1 MSGGSAARPSS
12 AFLVTHLLGAGVT
25 WGCAFLFMKLM
36 SADVHLTV
44 VAAGRA
50 ILAAIVLMAAVAA
63 MGQSVLP
70 KGREWQDWLMLG
82 TVNGWVPN
90 MLVAYA
96 LTEMASGPAAM
107 IQASGPLLTALL
119 AHVFLPGERLTADRI
134 LGILLGLAGMALLIG
149 PQALSGGGT
158 ALAMLAMIVLTLGYA
173 LGNIYTRRI
182 PAADPTRL
190 ALGQQLFSGLFGG
203 MIALWVTG
211 TGGFAA
217 ALYHW
222 PAMLALGVLST
233 ALPIWLFMRLIT
245 FGGPTR
251 AAMVGYVAPIVA
263 VIMGILVLGEP
274 LVPRQVAGG
283 LVIMLGV
290 AIVTGLVRLPTRRS
304 A

>member
-1 MSGGSAARPSS
+1 VNLAPAVGPSRL
-12 AFLVTHLLGAGVT
+12 FLLIHLVGAGAT

-50 ILAAIVLMAAVAA
+50 ILAAAVLMTVVAA
-63 MGQSVLP
+63 IGQSVLP
-70 KGREWQDWLMLG
+70 QGREWRDWLVLG

-119 AHVFLPGERLTADRI
+119 AHVFLAGERLTTERV
-134 LGILLGLAGMALLIG
+134 LGIVLGMAGMALLIG

-158 ALAMLAMIVLTLGYA
+158 LLAMLAMVVLTLGYA
-173 LGNIYTRRI
+173 VGNIYTRKV

-190 ALGQQLFSGLFGG
+190 ALGQQLFSALFGG
-203 MIALWVTG
+203 LIALAVAG
-211 TGGFAA
+211 GAGFAA
-217 ALYHW
+217 VAPHW
-222 PAMLALGVLST
+222 PAMLALGILST

-245 FGGPTR
+245 AGGPTK

-263 VIMGILVLGEP
+263 VLLGVVLLGEP
-274 LVPRQVAGG
+274 VVPRQIIGG
-283 LVIMLGV
+283 LVIMCGV
-290 AIVTGLVRLPTRRS
+290 AIVTGLIRLPARRL